1 LGGDRADVIVVGGGP
16 AGSTAATLLARQ
28 GLAVTLLERARFPRD
43 HIGESLLPAS
53 MPILDALGVL
63 PQLEAEGYLK
73 KWGATM
79 VWGTTREPWSWYFRE
94 TNQRFPHAYQVWRPA
109 FDHMLLEN
117 TATSGAVVREGCWVR
132 GALFE
137 GDRAIG
143 VRFTEADD
151 DQERQLEA
159 QHIVDASGQAGL
171 IGRALDLRRVDPHF
185 RNLAVYGYYENAERL
200 PEPDQT
206 NIFIESF
213 EHGWFWHIP
222 LHTDWMSVGTV
233 VDSKY
238 GQDGIARL
246 GAPAFFAEQIGA
258 APRTKAML
266 RNARCV
272 QGPTV
277 IRDWSYVSER
287 VVGPGWILCGDAACF
302 IDPLFSTGVHL
313 ALSSGLMAAAYV
325 ATALRDPQLAEAAS
339 SAYQSLYAQQYS
351 HFREL
356 ARLFYAS
363 NRTIESYFWEVRRI
377 LHDDSLT
384 PREAFIRATAG
395 QSVKGY
401 ERVVLE
407 RGELPLEF
415 AAAVHA
421 LEKAHADRARRAQE
435 LLGSPRAGALV
446 PVLAPGT
453 RVERKA
459 VLAEGAFAWGDV
471 LSAPHRPEGIEVSA
485 LIHRLVG
492 LCDGRRTVAD
502 LVAALKAHADPPTS
516 SESLTRTVVQALRIL
531 YVDAIVAELREHPH
545 PDEDEIGHG
554 DSAEST

>member
-1 LGGDRADVIVVGGGP
+1 M
-16 AGSTAATLLARQ
+16 
-28 GLAVTLLERARFPRD
+28 LLERARFPRD

-79 VWGTTREPWSWYFRE
+79 VWGTAPEPWSWYFRE

-109 FDHMLLEN
+109 FDHMLLKNAAE
-117 TATSGAVVREGCWVR
+117 SGAAVREGCWVR
-132 GALFE
+132 GVVFD

-151 DQERQLEA
+151 DEERQLEA
-159 QHIVDASGQAGL
+159 RHIVDASGQGGL
-171 IGRALDLRRVDPHF
+171 IGRALGLRRVDPHF
-185 RNLAVYGYYENAERL
+185 RNLAVYGYYENAARL
-200 PEPDQT
+200 PEPDHT

-222 LHTDWMSVGTV
+222 LHTGWMSVGAV
-233 VDSKY
+233 VDARY
-238 GQDGIARL
+238 GRDGIARL
-246 GAPAFFAEQIGA
+246 GAPAFLAEQIGA

-266 RNARCV
+266 EDARCV

-277 IRDWSYVSER
+277 IRDWSYASDR

-325 ATALRDPQLAEAAS
+325 ATALADPELAEAA
-339 SAYQSLYAQQYS
+339 APVYESLYAQQYS

-384 PREAFIRATAG
+384 PREAFVRATAG

-407 RGELPLEF
+407 RGELPPGF
-415 AAAVHA
+415 ADAVHA
-421 LEKAHADRARRAQE
+421 LEEVHAHRASRARE
-435 LLGSPRAGALV
+435 LLDSPRSGGLV
-446 PVLAPGT
+446 PILAPGT
-453 RVERKA
+453 CVERRA
-459 VLAEGAFAWGDV
+459 VLAEAAFAWGNV
-471 LSAPHRPEGIEVSA
+471 LSAPHRPEGVEVSA
-485 LIHRLVG
+485 LIHRLVE
-492 LCDGRRTVAD
+492 LCDGRRTVAEI
-502 LVAALKAHADPPTS
+502 VAALQALAGPVPPA
-516 SESLTRTVVQALRIL
+516 ESLTRTVVQALRVL
-531 YVDAIVAELREHPH
+531 YVDAIVSELRERT
-545 PDEDEIGHG
+545 
-554 DSAEST
+554 A

>member
-1 LGGDRADVIVVGGGP
+1 VTRAGDRADVIVVGGGP

-53 MPILDALGVL
+53 MPILESLGVL
-63 PQLEAEGYLK
+63 PRLEAEGYLK

-79 VWGTTREPWSWYFRE
+79 VWGTTDEPWSWYFRE

-117 TATSGAVVREGCWVR
+117 AARSGAVVREGCWVR
-132 GALFE
+132 AALFE

-143 VRFTEADD
+143 VRYTEADD
-151 DQERQLEA
+151 DGERHLEA
-159 QHIVDASGQAGL
+159 RHIVDASGQGGL

-185 RNLAVYGYYENAERL
+185 RNLAVYGYFEGAEGL
-200 PEPDQT
+200 PEPDRT

-222 LHTDWMSVGTV
+222 LHTGWMSVGAV
-233 VDSKY
+233 VDSRY

-266 RNARCV
+266 RDARCV

-277 IRDWSYVSER
+277 IRDWSYVSDR

-325 ATALRDPQLAEAAS
+325 VTALRDPELAEAAGPV
-339 SAYQSLYAQQYS
+339 YESLYARQYS

-377 LHDDSLT
+377 LDDDSLT

-407 RGELPLEF
+407 RGELPREF
-415 AAAVHA
+415 ADAVHG
-421 LEKAHADRARRAQE
+421 LEKAHADRAERAQE
-435 LLGSPRAGALV
+435 LLRSPRSGDLV

-459 VLAEGAFAWGDV
+459 VLADAAFAWGNV
-471 LSAPHRPEGIEVSA
+471 LCAPHRPEGVEVSG
-485 LIHRLVG
+485 LIHRLVE

-502 LVAALKAHADPPTS
+502 LVAALNATARPSTS
-516 SESLTRTVVQALRIL
+516 GESLSRTVVQALRIL
-531 YVDAIVAELREHPH
+531 YIDAIVSELREGR
-545 PDEDEIGHG
+545 D
-554 DSAEST
+554 

>member
-1 LGGDRADVIVVGGGP
+1 VTAGIERADVIVVGGGP

-28 GLAVTLLERARFPRD
+28 GLRVTLLERARFPRD

-63 PQLEAEGYLK
+63 PKLEAEGYLK

-79 VWGTTREPWSWYFRE
+79 VWGTTPEPWSWYFRE
-94 TNQRFPHAYQVWRPA
+94 TNQRFPHAYQVWRPV
-109 FDHMLLEN
+109 FDQMLLEN
-117 TATSGAVVREGCWVR
+117 AAAAGAVVREECWVR
-132 GALFE
+132 GALFD
-137 GDRAIG
+137 GDRAVG
-143 VRFTEADD
+143 VRFTEGDD
-151 DQERQLEA
+151 DRERRLEA
-159 QHIVDASGQAGL
+159 RHLVDASGQAGL
-171 IGRALDLRRVDPHF
+171 IGRALGLRRVDPHF
-185 RNLAVYGYYENAERL
+185 RNLAVYGYFVDAERL
-200 PEPDQT
+200 PEPDHT

-222 LHTDWMSVGTV
+222 LHTGWMSVGAV
-233 VDSKY
+233 VDARY

-266 RNARCV
+266 RESRCV

-277 IRDWSYVSER
+277 IRDWSYVSDQ

-325 ATALRDPQLAEAAS
+325 ATALGDPDLARAA
-339 SAYQSLYAQQYS
+339 APVYQGLYAQQYA

-377 LHDDSLT
+377 LDDDSLT
-384 PREAFIRATAG
+384 PREAFVRATAG

-407 RGELPLEF
+407 RGELPREF
-415 AAAVHA
+415 ANAVHA
-421 LEKAHADRARRAQE
+421 LEKAQADRARRAQE
-435 LLGSPRAGALV
+435 LLGSTRSADLV

-459 VLAEGAFAWGDV
+459 VLAEGAFAWGNV
-471 LSAPHRPEGIEVSA
+471 LTAPQRPEGVEVSA
-485 LIHRLVG
+485 LVHRLAE

-502 LVAALKAHADPPTS
+502 IVAALKASAGPS
-516 SESLTRTVVQALRIL
+516 ASVESLTRAVVQALRIL
-531 YVDAIVAELREHPH
+531 YIDAIVSELRE
-545 PDEDEIGHG
+545 DRD
-554 DSAEST
+554 

>member
-1 LGGDRADVIVVGGGP
+1 VTRAGDRADVIVVGGGP

-53 MPILDALGVL
+53 MPILESLGVL
-63 PQLEAEGYLK
+63 PRLEAEGYLK

-79 VWGTTREPWSWYFRE
+79 VWGTTDEPWSWYFRE

-117 TATSGAVVREGCWVR
+117 AARSGAVVREGCWVR

-143 VRFTEADD
+143 VRYTEADD
-151 DQERQLEA
+151 DGERHLEA
-159 QHIVDASGQAGL
+159 RHIVDASGQGGL

-185 RNLAVYGYYENAERL
+185 RNLAVYGYFEGAEGL
-200 PEPDQT
+200 PEPDRT

-222 LHTDWMSVGTV
+222 LHTGWMSVGAV
-233 VDSKY
+233 VDSRY

-266 RNARCV
+266 RDARCV

-277 IRDWSYVSER
+277 TRDWSYVSDR

-325 ATALRDPQLAEAAS
+325 VTALRDPELAEAAGPV
-339 SAYQSLYAQQYS
+339 YESLYARQYS

-377 LHDDSLT
+377 LDDDSLT

-407 RGELPLEF
+407 RGELPREF
-415 AAAVHA
+415 ADAVHG
-421 LEKAHADRARRAQE
+421 LEKAHADRAERAQE
-435 LLGSPRAGALV
+435 LLRSPRSGDLV

-459 VLAEGAFAWGDV
+459 VLADAAFAWGNV
-471 LSAPHRPEGIEVSA
+471 LCAPHRPEGVEVSG
-485 LIHRLVG
+485 LIHRLVE

-502 LVAALKAHADPPTS
+502 LVAALNATARPSASGK
-516 SESLTRTVVQALRIL
+516 SLSRTVVQALRIL
-531 YVDAIVAELREHPH
+531 YIDAIVSELREGR
-545 PDEDEIGHG
+545 D
-554 DSAEST
+554 